1 MSALSK
7 RFFAVALAIVAA
19 LCLTGSSRAFVTKV
33 DGSLA
38 GEVSFRFYL
47 SANDAQ
53 PAKLRIVEFVV
64 QEQKSEKQWTT
75 AWEVKGKQSLDGIT
89 YGAKYESLSEM
100 APAKPLHEER
110 NIARW
115 YRSGLGLSRLASRPS
130 TLHLMKTVRYQRQG
144 LDAANLFPDDPRL

>member
-100 APAKPLHEER
+100 APAKPLARGTKYRALVSER
-110 NIARW
+110 AWLKPTGFSAVYFAFDEN
-115 YRSGLGLSRLASRPS
+115 GKVS
-130 TLHLMKTVRYQRQG
+130 TTG
-144 LDAANLFPDDPRL
+144 P